1 MVEAP
6 FLWEQAGLF
15 YLFYSAN
22 TCAAQAATSKKCH
35 VCQQEAPRLAKR
47 AETSARTG

>member
-6 FLWEQAGLF
+6 FLWEQNGLF

-22 TCAAQAATSKKCH
+22 TCATRVSSLITRYASSK
-35 VCQQEAPRLAKR
+35 R
-47 AETSARTG
+47 